1 MGPSSKT
8 MSSRLRS
15 TVTAIAAVRL
25 GAGLAM
31 GGFPKPFLRWEQTL
45 PGSSM
50 TLLMRT
56 VGIRDLALG
65 LGSARAVRS
74 GSTDDLERWVSAGL
88 ISDVLDVAAGLAS
101 ARTTRVR
108 GFVSALIA
116 SPMVVA
122 DLWALASL
130 RETSRAERRAG
141 YESHLVGPRA
151 QSN

>member
-1 MGPSSKT
+1 MAPSPK
-8 MSSRLRS
+8 MISSRLRLA
-15 TVTAIAAVRL
+15 VAAIAGVRL
-25 GAGLAM
+25 CAGVAL
-31 GGFPKPFLRWEQTL
+31 GGLPNRFLRWEQIS

-65 LGSARAVRS
+65 LGSATAVRS

-88 ISDVLDVAAGLAS
+88 LSDVLDVAAGLAS
-101 ARTTRVR
+101 VRTTRAR
-108 GFVSALIA
+108 GVVSALIA

-141 YESHLVGPRA
+141 APTV
-151 QSN
+151 

>member
-108 GFVSALIA
+108 GLVSALIA

-130 RETSRAERRAG
+130 RETSRAERRVG
-141 YESHLVGPRA
+141 CESHLVGPRA